1 MARQLKRSK
10 SSSGCG
16 TSLIFLG
23 KEGYAV
29 STKAAAQAVGVD
41 LGVPRAPYGELQPE
55 KLDEL
60 RKLIADT
67 GLNYS

>member
-1 MARQLKRSK
+1 
-10 SSSGCG
+10 
-16 TSLIFLG
+16 
-23 KEGYAV
+23 
-29 STKAAAQAVGVD
+29 VD
-41 LGVPRAPYGELQPE
+41 LGVPRAPYGELQLE